1 MSVVATTEL
10 TRRFGPVIALDR
22 LTVELPAAGVIGL
35 VGPNGSG
42 KSTLI
47 RILLGLIRPTAGS
60 ASVLGSSVHHP
71 RDYATRVG
79 VLIEGPAFIP
89 ALSARANLVSLAHLR
104 HLSLDRV
111 DAVLAQVGL
120 VGRDREPVKR
130 FSLGTKQRLGIAAA
144 LLSDPELLILDEP
157 TNGLDPAGIVEIR
170 ELLRELGRNGR
181 TVIVSSHQ
189 LSEIEAVCDHLV
201 VIRFGELIFSGPMAE
216 VMKRTREHI
225 DIVAEHTADM
235 GRLEAA
241 LAGGGWSVSA
251 VGGVL
256 RVAAGAA
263 RAGGPQPGR
272 GGRRHHPEPAGRRPG
287 QPGGDLPR
295 DDRAGGRRAG
305 ERPRGDE
312 RQGGV
317 MIAATRSELTRLRQP
332 RLLLTW
338 FGLMALFTLLVNTIM
353 VTFVSGG
360 GSLPPGAPGV
370 AFPTLAEMESPSG
383 LMSGLAAASN
393 MFGIVT
399 LSLWA
404 VVTAGD
410 YSSGLIRLLVA
421 AEPRRWRLLAGK
433 VVALVI
439 VTAAATT
446 VAAIV
451 NVFAVM
457 PAAGAAGIST
467 AAWGTD
473 LVSVVGSAW
482 TNLFLALCVWGVLG
496 LVIAVLARSAA
507 VAAWGMCSSW
517 SRSSRW

>member
-1 MSVVATTEL
+1 M
-10 TRRFGPVIALDR
+10 
-22 LTVELPAAGVIGL
+22 
-35 VGPNGSG
+35 
-42 KSTLI
+42 
-47 RILLGLIRPTAGS
+47 
-60 ASVLGSSVHHP
+60 LGSSVHHP

-263 RAGGPQPGR
+263 RA
-272 GGRRHHPEPAGRRPG
+272 A
-287 QPGGDLPR
+287 DLNR
-295 DDRAGGRRAG
+295 
-305 ERPRGDE
+305 
-312 RQGGV
+312 
-317 MIAATRSELTRLRQP
+317 
-332 RLLLTW
+332 
-338 FGLMALFTLLVNTIM
+338 
-353 VTFVSGG
+353 
-360 GSLPPGAPGV
+360 
-370 AFPTLAEMESPSG
+370 
-383 LMSGLAAASN
+383 AAA
-393 MFGIVT
+393 
-399 LSLWA
+399 
-404 VVTAGD
+404 
-410 YSSGLIRLLVA
+410 
-421 AEPRRWRLLAGK
+421 
-433 VVALVI
+433 
-439 VTAAATT
+439 
-446 VAAIV
+446 
-451 NVFAVM
+451 
-457 PAAGAAGIST
+457 AAGITLSRLVVAQDNLEEIFLEMT
-467 AAWGTD
+467 GRVDGELANGRAA
-473 LVSVVGSAW
+473 
-482 TNLFLALCVWGVLG
+482 TNGK
-496 LVIAVLARSAA
+496 
-507 VAAWGMCSSW
+507 VA
-517 SRSSRW
+517 